1 MKKALLVLLDL
12 LSIAFLIGAY
22 VIQYFTKRKLGM
34 LRWVTFKVS
43 QIKEAMPVDILKYAA
58 VIVVLLLTA
67 MIVRSFMKK
76 RKSLGMTDMVMV
88 AVLIIFAAI
97 YLGFTL
103 FVTTE
108 MIRSYYLVL
117 PMIGAASLMLV
128 IRNGFAV
135 WMCKDEK

>member
-1 MKKALLVLLDL
+1 MKKALFVLLDL

-34 LRWVTFKVS
+34 LRWVTFQVS
-43 QIKEAMPVDILKYAA
+43 QMKEVMPVDLLKYIA

-67 MIVRSFMKK
+67 MIVGGFMKK
-76 RKSLGMTDMVMV
+76 RKSLEVTDMVMV
-88 AVLIIFAAI
+88 VVLIILTAI
-97 YLGFTL
+97 YLGVTI

-117 PMIGAASLMLV
+117 PMLGAASLMLV